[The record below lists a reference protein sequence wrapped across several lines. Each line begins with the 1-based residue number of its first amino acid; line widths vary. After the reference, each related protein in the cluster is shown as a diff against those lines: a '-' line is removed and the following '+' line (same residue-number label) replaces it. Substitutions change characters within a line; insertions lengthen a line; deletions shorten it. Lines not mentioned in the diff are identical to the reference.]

1 MLRKKELCTV
11 VTFHT
16 TADALKTEQ
25 LCKDRG
31 IKGRLIPVP
40 RCLGTGCDL
49 AYRTGQEHFT
59 AVSELL
65 QQNNIDPVVLVEIEL

>member
-25 LCKDRG
+25 LCKKMG
-31 IKGRLIPVP
+31 MGGRLIPVP
-40 RCLGTGCDL
+40 RCLGAGCDL
-49 AYRTGQEHFT
+49 AYRTGGEYFA
-59 AVSELL
+59 AVRELL
-65 QQNNIDPVVLVEIEL
+65 QQHHIEPMELVEITL

>member
-25 LCKDRG
+25 VCKKHN
-31 IKGRLIPVP
+31 ISGRLIPVP

-49 AYRTGQEHFT
+49 AYCTKQEYFT
-59 AVSELL
+59 AVKELL
-65 QQNNIDPVVLVEIEL
+65 NENNIEPMVLTELEL